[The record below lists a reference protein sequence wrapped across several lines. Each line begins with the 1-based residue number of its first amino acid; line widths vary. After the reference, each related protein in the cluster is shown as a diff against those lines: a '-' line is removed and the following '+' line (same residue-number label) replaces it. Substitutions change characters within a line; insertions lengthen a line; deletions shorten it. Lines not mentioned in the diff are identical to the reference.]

1 MDLALLEPCELDN
14 GSSRL
19 DTPHM
24 DFGEVNLKILPKI
37 GTGDVILVRWYLKGR
52 NVVLVVNVMF
62 LDVDFMIVKDDNLV

>member
-14 GSSRL
+14 GSSHL

-24 DFGEVNLKILPKI
+24 NFREVNLKILSKI
-37 GTGDVILVRWYLKGR
+37 GTGNVILVRRYLKGR

-62 LDVDFMIVKDDNLV
+62 LDVYLMVVKDDNLV